1 MAVCFQFK
9 QWLIDPSMCLVIF
22 FSIFTPPRSPR
33 AMYDPESKM
42 QGISFALTD
51 VHMQASYAP
60 LNPVM
65 SLGSTGQSLQPP
77 PYLPAS
83 GSASREGA
91 SQSPHTSSS
100 LVCLSLDSAVKWIL
114 SPRKTLTASLGSW
127 PWHVEKS
134 DCFAL
139 P

>member
-22 FSIFTPPRSPR
+22 FSIFTPSRSPR

-51 VHMQASYAP
+51 VHMQGSYAP
-60 LNPVM
+60 LNPVS

-100 LVCLSLDSAVKWIL
+100 SGMSVLRFCSQMDSVSKKDFNSQLGVLAV
-114 SPRKTLTASLGSW
+114 ACGE
-127 PWHVEKS
+127 V
-134 DCFAL
+134 
-139 P
+139 